1 MTKEEKAQQE
11 QSKIKEIVEKLE
23 RLGLI
28 IFSGKNRES
37 VGIAVDA
44 VEEWLDKR
52 TLQGE
57 KMKKKEREYIN
68 SLIFRMFL
76 TEISNP
82 ESENYAFISLFFNR
96 VREEK
101 FKNYFEEQI
110 KKELYNFIDMKM
122 MKNLKKLMD
131 TKF

>member
-1 MTKEEKAQQE
+1 MNNQ
-11 QSKIKEIVEKLE
+11 
-23 RLGLI
+23 
-28 IFSGKNRES
+28 
-37 VGIAVDA
+37 A

-82 ESENYAFISLFFNR
+82 ESENYAFISLFSNR